1 MGRSV
6 GYGHQCDYE
15 ECDYRQECLLWAGVS
30 GMGRSVITGRSL
42 VILKNVIMG
51 RSVGYGQERCCGQEG
66 SAWAEVWV

>member
-30 GMGRSVITGRSL
+30 GMGRSV
-42 VILKNVIMG
+42 
-51 RSVGYGQERCCGQEG
+51 GYGQECDYGQEFG
-66 SAWAEVWV
+66 YTQECDYGQECRVWAGALLWAGG